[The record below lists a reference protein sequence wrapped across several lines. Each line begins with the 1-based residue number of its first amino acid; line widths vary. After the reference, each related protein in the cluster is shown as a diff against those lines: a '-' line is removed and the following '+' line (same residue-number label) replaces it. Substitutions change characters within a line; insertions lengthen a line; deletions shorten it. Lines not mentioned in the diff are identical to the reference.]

1 MRILYCTYLLRIL
14 YYVSYEIYD
23 NLHKE
28 YLKKIVPW
36 ISRTTKWITS
46 LLYQIDDKF

>member
-1 MRILYCTYLLRIL
+1 MFIYIYLRIL

-28 YLKKIVPW
+28 YLKKLCTMN
-36 ISRTTKWITS
+36 ISYYKMN
-46 LLYQIDDKF
+46 Y